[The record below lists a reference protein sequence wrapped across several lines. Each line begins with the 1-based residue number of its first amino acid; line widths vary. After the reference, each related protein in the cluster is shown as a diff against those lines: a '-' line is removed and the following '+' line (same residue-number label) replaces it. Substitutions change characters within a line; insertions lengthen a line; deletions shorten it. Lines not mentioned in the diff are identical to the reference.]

1 MDFSSN
7 KDKTKSGSHSGLFFD
22 LAPLKGKTVSVSFT
36 GSDISS
42 DGGLLLIRECD
53 AQIGIIDGI
62 SKCLNDDRHP
72 SYIRHSFKEILTQR
86 VFQIAAGYE
95 DADDCDSLRGDDILK
110 ICSGK
115 LPGAADLASQ
125 PTMSRFENAVGNKEL
140 YRIAEAFLNH
150 FIRSYDQEPPVIILD
165 ADDTNSTTYGG
176 QQLSVFNDYY
186 GDYCLMPLH
195 IYEGYSGKLVT
206 TILKPGSRSKS
217 VNVFGILRRIVQRL
231 RTIWKNTTIIIRGDG
246 HFCSHQLMDWCVQQN
261 DNVHFLTGL
270 TGNVALTKL
279 AATIIKTTQSHYQQ
293 NQKPVK
299 RYHSFEYKAGSWTN
313 FQRVI
318 VKVEVSAKGTNVRYV
333 VTDMRNVRTQQLYEN
348 GYCARGAMELRIK
361 EHKLYLKSDRMSCTK
376 FKANQFRLF
385 LHSAAYVLLHT
396 LQTQMLQGT
405 EYATATFK
413 TIREKIIKVAA
424 YVREIKTKIQIEFP
438 ACCPQINVMSRCL
451 GLFAA
456 IRT

>member
-7 KDKTKSGSHSGLFFD
+7 KDKTKSASHSGLLFD

-42 DGGLLLIRECD
+42 DGGLLLLRECD
-53 AQIGIIDGI
+53 HQIGIIDGI

-72 SYIRHSFKEILTQR
+72 SYVRHSFKELLTQR

-115 LPGAADLASQ
+115 LPGGADLASQ

-140 YRIAEAFLNH
+140 YGIAEAFLNH

-195 IYEGYSGKLVT
+195 IYEGHSGKLIT

-217 VNVFGILRRIVQRL
+217 VNVFGILGRIVQRL
-231 RTIWKNTTIIIRGDG
+231 RRVWKHTTIIIRGDS
-246 HFCSHQLMDWCVQQN
+246 HFCSHQLMDWCVQQK

-270 TGNVALTKL
+270 TGNIALNRL

-333 VTDMRNVRTQQLYEN
+333 VTDIRNVRTQQLYEN

-376 FKANQFRLF
+376 FKANQLRLF

-424 YVREIKTKIQIEFP
+424 YVREIKTTIKIEFP
-438 ACCPQINVMSRCL
+438 ASCPQKSVISKCL
-451 GLFAA
+451 GLFEA

>member
-1 MDFSSN
+1 MDFSN
-7 KDKTKSGSHSGLFFD
+7 TKDKTNSLQQSGLLFD
-22 LAPLKGKTVSVSFT
+22 LEPLKGKSVSVSFT

-42 DGGLLLIRECD
+42 DGGLLLLRECE
-53 AQIGIIDGI
+53 QHTGIIDSI
-62 SKCLNDDRHP
+62 SRCLNDDRHP
-72 SYIRHSFKEILTQR
+72 SYVRHSFKELLTQR

-95 DADDCDSLRGDDILK
+95 DADDCDSLRRDNVLK

-115 LPGAADLASQ
+115 LPGGADLASQ

-140 YRIAEAFLNH
+140 YGIAEAFLKQ
-150 FIRSYDQEPPVIILD
+150 FIGSYSGEPPVIILD

-195 IYEGYSGKLVT
+195 IYEGHSGKLVT

-231 RTIWKNTTIIIRGDG
+231 RTVWKNTTIIIRGDG

-261 DNVHFLTGL
+261 DKVHFLTGL
-270 TGNVALTKL
+270 TGNSALKKL
-279 AATIIKTTQSHYQQ
+279 ADTTIKTTESHYQQ

-333 VTDMRNVRTQQLYEN
+333 VTDIRNVRTQQLYEN

-376 FKANQFRLF
+376 FKANQLRLF

-424 YVREIKTKIQIEFP
+424 YVREIKTTIKIEFP
-438 ACCPQINVMSRCL
+438 ASCPQKSVISKCL
-451 GLFAA
+451 GLFEA

>member
-1 MDFSSN
+1 
-7 KDKTKSGSHSGLFFD
+7 
-22 LAPLKGKTVSVSFT
+22 
-36 GSDISS
+36 
-42 DGGLLLIRECD
+42 
-53 AQIGIIDGI
+53 
-62 SKCLNDDRHP
+62 
-72 SYIRHSFKEILTQR
+72 
-86 VFQIAAGYE
+86 
-95 DADDCDSLRGDDILK
+95 
-110 ICSGK
+110 
-115 LPGAADLASQ
+115 
-125 PTMSRFENAVGNKEL
+125 
-140 YRIAEAFLNH
+140 
-150 FIRSYDQEPPVIILD
+150 
-165 ADDTNSTTYGG
+165 
-176 QQLSVFNDYY
+176 
-186 GDYCLMPLH
+186 
-195 IYEGYSGKLVT
+195 
-206 TILKPGSRSKS
+206 
-217 VNVFGILRRIVQRL
+217 
-231 RTIWKNTTIIIRGDG
+231 
-246 HFCSHQLMDWCVQQN
+246 MDWCVQQK

-270 TGNVALTKL
+270 TGNIALNRL

-333 VTDMRNVRTQQLYEN
+333 VTDIRNVRTQQLYEN

-376 FKANQFRLF
+376 FKANQLRLF

-424 YVREIKTKIQIEFP
+424 YVREIKTTIKIEFP
-438 ACCPQINVMSRCL
+438 ASCPQKSVISKCL
-451 GLFAA
+451 GLFEA

>member
-7 KDKTKSGSHSGLFFD
+7 KDKTNNFQESGLLFD
-22 LAPLKGKTVSVSFT
+22 LEPLKGKAVSVSFT

-42 DGGLLLIRECD
+42 DGGLLLLRECEQ
-53 AQIGIIDGI
+53 QIGIVDCI
-62 SKCLNDDRHP
+62 SSCLNDDRHP
-72 SYIRHSFKEILTQR
+72 SYIRHSFKELLTQR

-95 DADDCDSLRGDDILK
+95 DGDDCDSLRSDDILK

-115 LPGAADLASQ
+115 LPGGADLASQ
-125 PTMSRFENAVGNKEL
+125 PTMSRFENAVGNKYL
-140 YRIAEAFLNH
+140 YRIAEAFLDQ

-195 IYEGYSGKLVT
+195 IYEGHSGKLIT

-231 RTIWKNTTIIIRGDG
+231 RSVWKHTTIIIRGDG
-246 HFCSHQLMDWCVQQN
+246 HFCSHQLMDWCVRQN

-270 TGNVALTKL
+270 TGNAALNKL
-279 AATIIKTTQSHYQQ
+279 AATTIKTTQSHYQQ
-293 NQKPVK
+293 NQKPLK

-333 VTDMRNVRTQQLYEN
+333 VTDIRNVRTQQLYEH

-376 FKANQFRLF
+376 FKANQLRLF

-424 YVREIKTKIQIEFP
+424 YVREIKTAIKIEFP
-438 ACCPQINVMSRCL
+438 ASCPQISAMSRCL
-451 GLFAA
+451 GLFEA